1 MSDTMDGI
9 VDIVEV
15 VDEKGWSSWDVRVGH
30 AAHHRHGGKL
40 IANAPTLKLA
50 ELVRDGLG
58 FLILDEGLSWDV
70 EFEVT
75 NGED

>member
-1 MSDTMDGI
+1 MENTI
-9 VDIVEV
+9 EIIEV
-15 VDEKGWSSWDVRVGH
+15 IDEKGWSSWDVRVANAH
-30 AAHHRHGGKL
+30 HHRHGGKL

-50 ELVRDGLG
+50 ELVRDGIG